1 MTPLIYAGLSPLSRF
16 GFLNRAKDPIINI
29 VCEVAELVDAG
40 KQRRVGCNRSRDTLC
55 TGSNPV
61 LFTTV
66 ISLLFSVRVQNGD
79 ENKE

>member
-1 MTPLIYAGLSPLSRF
+1 MVKFDHFSSLLFRLIIGCAGGREIAGNLERWRNWEALDVHEKS
-16 GFLNRAKDPIINI
+16 LNHES
-29 VCEVAELVDAG
+29 V
-40 KQRRVGCNRSRDTLC
+40 TLI